1 MTVAEALRAG
11 AARLSGA
18 GIDGAA
24 RDARLLLASA
34 MGVDP
39 ARISLM
45 TEDKL
50 TETQA
55 ASFNWMLESRIARQ
69 PVAQIIGHRQFWGRD
84 FIVTSDVLDPRPETE
99 TLIAAALDAPAPKRI
114 LDLGTGSGILALT
127 LLAEWPDA
135 KAVAVDVSEAA
146 LSVAARNA
154 DRLGVANRVTFHH
167 GSWFDGLEGQFDLI
181 VSNPPYITSAEMTA
195 LSPEVRNWEPHLA
208 LEAGPDGLEA
218 YRAIA
223 AGLDTYLTPGGQAL
237 LEHGVGQGPALRDL
251 FAAWDAESRADM
263 DGRDR
268 IVLLKRYD

>member
-1 MTVAEALRAG
+1 MTIAEALRAG
-11 AARLSGA
+11 AAQMSRA

-34 MGVDP
+34 IGVDP
-39 ARISLM
+39 ARISLI

-50 TETQA
+50 TDAQA
-55 ASFNWMLESRIARQ
+55 ARFARMLESRIARQ

-84 FIVTSDVLDPRPETE
+84 FVVTGDVLDPRPETE
-99 TLIAAALDAPAPKRI
+99 TLIAAALDAPAPKRV

-127 LLAEWPDA
+127 LLAEWTDTI
-135 KAVAVDVSEAA
+135 AVAVDVSEAA
-146 LSVAARNA
+146 LSVATRNA
-154 DRLGVANRVTFHH
+154 DRLGVADRVTFHH
-167 GSWFDGLEGQFDLI
+167 GSWFDGLEGQYDLI
-181 VSNPPYITSAEMTA
+181 VSNPPYITSAEMTV

-223 AGLDTYLTPGGQAL
+223 AGLDTHLTPGGRAL

-251 FAAWDAESRADM
+251 FAAWNTESLADM

-268 IVLLKRYD
+268 IVLLQRDD